1 MYQNADRLVRDII
14 DPVFGVF
21 YRDKGEDDRAF
32 SAELQHL
39 FSSKYIKTIFGIGYF
54 HIDME
59 DQLLLS
65 LLNLFPPPSFFAFPL
80 LVPGDVRHTNLYL
93 YSYINFLKNV
103 TFTLG
108 ASGDLYKEQRP
119 DKTFEHT
126 NQFNPKFGITWNP
139 FPDTTLRAA
148 VFRVLKRT
156 LITDQTLEPTQ
167 VAGFNQFFDE
177 PNATKSWQY
186 GVGVDQKFFKSI
198 YGGAEFSY
206 RDLDT
211 QQTQGTAEGAI
222 VNKFDWKE
230 STARG
235 YLYWTPHKWFG
246 LSVEYLYERFKRD
259 EGFALGAKDVTT
271 NRVPLGIN
279 FYHPSGLSAM
289 LKASYINQ
297 RGDFEPQFEAGTG
310 TFVPGKDN
318 FWLFD
323 TAISYR
329 LPKKYG
335 FISVGV
341 KNLFNRDFKFFD
353 VDYFNPTIQ
362 PGRFIYGKIT
372 LALP

>member
-1 MYQNADRLVRDII
+1 
-14 DPVFGVF
+14 
-21 YRDKGEDDRAF
+21 
-32 SAELQHL
+32 
-39 FSSKYIKTIFGIGYF
+39 
-54 HIDME
+54 
-59 DQLLLS
+59 
-65 LLNLFPPPSFFAFPL
+65 
-80 LVPGDVRHTNLYL
+80 
-93 YSYINFLKNV
+93 
-103 TFTLG
+103 
-108 ASGDLYKEQRP
+108 
-119 DKTFEHT
+119 
-126 NQFNPKFGITWNP
+126 
-139 FPDTTLRAA
+139 
-148 VFRVLKRT
+148 
-156 LITDQTLEPTQ
+156 
-167 VAGFNQFFDE
+167 
-177 PNATKSWQY
+177 
-186 GVGVDQKFFKSI
+186 
-198 YGGAEFSY
+198 
-206 RDLDT
+206 LDT